1 METVA
6 ARLRLALFV
15 KLRRIFLEQLCHFF
29 DSHVRQFIRG
39 IVEVILVADPS
50 EIFPAQSVYVPIALV
65 GGGCGIFDRFRDRR
79 GLNHIFYLSRKIA
92 LVQYLVALLIYRLSL
107 LVKNIVIFKNVLSY
121 LEVAAFNTL
130 LRAFDNI

>member
-79 GLNHIFYLSRKIA
+79 GYHIFYLSRKIA

-107 LVKNIVIFKNVLSY
+107 LVKNIVVFKNILSY
-121 LEVAAFNTL
+121 LEVAAFDTL
-130 LRAFDNI
+130 LCAFDNI